1 LKIVDI
7 PLEWLYTQGE
17 GVRVGIVDTHCD
29 IDHPL
34 LKDRIETYTRAI
46 HDRDYGKEHCTHIA
60 GLIASIAPKCRI
72 DIAQALFMG
81 DGSSDSVAKSI
92 VCLTNE
98 GVDVINLSLAL
109 SEDFPCVRDAIKDAL
124 SKNIIVVGAVSNDGL
139 TDYPAAYTGV
149 LSVSA
154 YGEGEADIYTEEKL
168 WSSMPGGGYAYQ
180 RGHSMSTG
188 CCSGVV
194 ALARSFDK
202 TMNRDKFIVR
212 LLK

>member
-1 LKIVDI
+1 MKIVNI

-29 IDHPL
+29 INHPL
-34 LKDRIETYTRAI
+34 LKDRIETYMTAI

-60 GLIASIAPKCRI
+60 GIIASTAPRCRI

-81 DGSSDSVAKSI
+81 DGSAENVAKGISY
-92 VCLTNE
+92 LTNE

-109 SEDFPCVRDAIKDAL
+109 SGDYPCVKDAIKTAID
-124 SKNIIVVGAVSNDGL
+124 KNVFVVGAVSNDGL
-139 TDYPAAYTGV
+139 TDHPAAYDGV
-149 LSVSA
+149 LSVS
-154 YGEGEADIYTEEKL
+154 YFGEGEADIYTEEKL

-180 RGHSMSTG
+180 RGHSMATSQI
-188 CCSGVV
+188 SSIA

-202 TMNRDKFIVR
+202 TMNRKKFMER
-212 LLK
+212 LLQ